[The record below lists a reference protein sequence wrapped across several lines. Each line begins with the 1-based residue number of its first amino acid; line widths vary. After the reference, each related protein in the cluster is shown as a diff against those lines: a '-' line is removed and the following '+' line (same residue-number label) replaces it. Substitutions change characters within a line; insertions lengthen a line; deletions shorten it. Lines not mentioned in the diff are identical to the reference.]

1 MHNTIKISYSIYIK
15 NPKRPSAHYYARVR
29 EPGQPV
35 YDVDLKTKS
44 KAQAEAWVKLRRS
57 EVEMVNAKILLGEP
71 VSDEQMRSLV
81 RRCNRYASVDKP
93 TKTAT
98 VREVLDEWE
107 KHLRRTG
114 KRETTI
120 ATYLRAVKAIFS
132 PVYPDPINT
141 LTETKIVDLMALHDE
156 LRSTSRKNYSVVA
169 HEVLKFAVNRYDL
182 NPKLVNSPPII
193 KVDEVERPYWQ
204 PWQVQHIIDAV
215 ECKDKTREK
224 VAKAYYWFLFC
235 TGCRNTEAYNLLWTD
250 LTFTDPTTAYVTVRA
265 ELTKNNKT
273 RKIPLDWR
281 IARLV
286 NRLPHEGPRIFQAMP
301 PSQSGRYSILAKAIS
316 KSKMPAGGLHTFRH
330 SFCML
335 AYAKTDDVKAVAE
348 VAGHSPEVSLRYYVS
363 ARQQDQLREVVDKTF
378 ANENTLPSPIDELV
392 DAGLW

>member
-1 MHNTIKISYSIYIK
+1 MRNTIKISYSVYIK

-29 EPGQPV
+29 EPNQPV

-81 RRCNRYASVDKP
+81 RHCNRYASDKP

-107 KHLRRTG
+107 RHLRRTG

-141 LTETKIVDLMALHDE
+141 ITETKIVDLLAQHDG

-169 HEVLKFAVNRYDL
+169 HEVMKYAVNKYDL
-182 NPKLVNSPPII
+182 NPKLVNAPPLV
-193 KVDEVERPYWQ
+193 KVETVEKPYWK
-204 PWQVQHIIDAV
+204 PWQVAKIIEAV
-215 ECKDKTREK
+215 KCKDKIREK
-224 VAKAYYWFLFC
+224 VAKAYYWFLYC

-250 LTFTDPTTAYVTVRA
+250 LNHVDPVTVYVTVRA
-265 ELTKNNKT
+265 ELTKTNKT
-273 RKIPLDWR
+273 RRIPLDWR
-281 IARLV
+281 IARMLSQ
-286 NRLPHEGPRIFQAMP
+286 LPREGSRIFASVP
-301 PSQSGRYSILAKAIS
+301 PSQSGRYSILAKAIKAS
-316 KSKMPAGGLHTFRH
+316 GMPAGGLHTFRH

-335 AYAKTDDVKAVAE
+335 AYSKSEDIKAVSE
-348 VAGHSPEVSLRYYVS
+348 IAGHSPEVGLAYYQS
-363 ARQQDQLREVVDKTF
+363 TRQQDRLRETMDKTF
-378 ANENTLPSPIDELV
+378 ENENTLPSPIDELV
-392 DAGLW
+392 KEGLW